1 MRILLTIGLT
11 LALLSPALADTPP
24 PITLGGLFNLTGRQ
38 AALDV
43 PASQGAQL
51 AVEQANAASP
61 PLRRQVSLVTA
72 DGASDLMT
80 VAQSARELLATHPRL
95 CALLGF
101 SDTDFVLA
109 TAPLAAKQKLPFVTS
124 GATSP
129 RLPKDVPTYLFM
141 AAFGDN
147 VQAAAAAEFAST
159 DLKAKTAY
167 VIYDESTEYTRLL
180 QQYFIT
186 RFQEMGGQVI
196 GTQSFSP
203 GSVDPLTLKA
213 AKADVIFLS
222 AGPQEALMGVRRL
235 RTMGLGMPVL
245 GGDGFDN
252 NAWAEAK
259 DIENVYFTTHVYLG
273 EDNTRPSVVKFRQD
287 YSARYPGTSPDA
299 FAALG
304 YDTVN
309 LILSAIRAAN
319 SAEPEQIKDA
329 LAKTQGFEGVTGT
342 ISYAADSRVP
352 TKTVSLVKVKDGKTS
367 LVREIVPQSVP
378 AP

>member
-1 MRILLTIGLT
+1 MRILLTFGLL
-11 LALLSPALADTPP
+11 LALLSPVLADSP

-38 AALDV
+38 SALDV

-51 AVEQANAASP
+51 AVEQANSASP
-61 PLRRQVSLVTA
+61 PLQRQVSLVTA

-80 VAQSARELLATHPRL
+80 VAQSARELLASHPRL
-95 CALLGF
+95 CALFGF

-109 TAPLAAKQKLPFVTS
+109 TAPLAAKQKLPYVTS

-147 VQAAAAAEFAST
+147 VQAAAAAEYAST

-180 QQYFIT
+180 QQYFTT
-186 RFQEMGGQVI
+186 RFQELGGQVL
-196 GTQSFSP
+196 GTQSFTP
-203 GSVDPLTLKA
+203 TSVDRLSLEA
-213 AKADVIFLS
+213 AKADIIFLS
-222 AGPQEALMGVRRL
+222 AGPQEALLGVRRL
-235 RTMGLGMPVL
+235 RELGLGMPVL

-252 NAWAEAK
+252 DVWTAAK
-259 DIENVYFTTHVYLG
+259 DVDNVYFTTHVYLG
-273 EDNTRPSVVKFRQD
+273 EDNPRQAVAKFRQD
-287 YSARYPGTSPDA
+287 YTTRYPNSAPDA

-309 LILSAIRAAN
+309 LLLNAIRQAN
-319 SAEPEQIKDA
+319 SSEPERILEA
-329 LAKTQGFEGVTGT
+329 LAKTQDFEGVTGT
-342 ISYAADSRVP
+342 ISYTADSRIP
-352 TKTVSLVKVKDGKTS
+352 TKTVSLVKVQNGKTS